1 MQHRILLTK
10 YIKMSKG
17 SFILIVY
24 SDIDIVTEK
33 CWTQVWIFSFAGTT
47 TEQSD
52 LAAKLDQMQELVRQK
67 NKVELKL
74 SQQLQDIKK
83 ELEKERETFRA
94 ELDERE
100 SRERALEVG
109 KRQLETQLTQVDR
122 ENYESL
128 QELGL
133 LQERLQERIRVEG
146 ELREEKSKL
155 LTVIK
160 EKEGELAKE
169 RSELTE
175 KLQQHEQVI
184 EVNLA
189 YCCLG

>member
-1 MQHRILLTK
+1 
-10 YIKMSKG
+10 
-17 SFILIVY
+17 
-24 SDIDIVTEK
+24 
-33 CWTQVWIFSFAGTT
+33 
-47 TEQSD
+47 
-52 LAAKLDQMQELVRQK
+52 MQELVRQK

-94 ELDERE
+94 ELNERE
-100 SRERALEVG
+100 SRERALEVS
-109 KRQLETQLTQVDR
+109 KRQLETQLTEVDR
-122 ENYESL
+122 ENYESV

-155 LTVIK
+155 LNVIK

-169 RSELTE
+169 RSELTNR
-175 KLQQHEQVI
+175 LQQHEQVI
-184 EVNLA
+184 EVILKQL
-189 YCCLG
+189 CHG

>member
-1 MQHRILLTK
+1 M
-10 YIKMSKG
+10 
-17 SFILIVY
+17 
-24 SDIDIVTEK
+24 
-33 CWTQVWIFSFAGTT
+33 
-47 TEQSD
+47 
-52 LAAKLDQMQELVRQK
+52 AAKLDQMQELVRQK

-94 ELDERE
+94 EVNERE

-109 KRQLETQLTQVDR
+109 KRQLETQLTEVDR

-146 ELREEKSKL
+146 ELREEKNKL
-155 LTVIK
+155 LSVIK

-169 RSELTE
+169 RSELTDR
-175 KLQQHEQVI
+175 LQQHEQVI
-184 EVNLA
+184 EVKLA
-189 YCCLG
+189 KCCLD

>member
-1 MQHRILLTK
+1 
-10 YIKMSKG
+10 
-17 SFILIVY
+17 
-24 SDIDIVTEK
+24 
-33 CWTQVWIFSFAGTT
+33 
-47 TEQSD
+47 
-52 LAAKLDQMQELVRQK
+52 MQELVRQK

-94 ELDERE
+94 ELKERE
-100 SRERALEVG
+100 SRERALEVS
-109 KRQLETQLTQVDR
+109 KRQLETQLTEVDR
-122 ENYESL
+122 ENYESI

-155 LTVIK
+155 LNVIK

-169 RSELTE
+169 RSELTDR
-175 KLQQHEQVI
+175 LQQHEEVI

-189 YCCLG
+189 

>member
-1 MQHRILLTK
+1 
-10 YIKMSKG
+10 
-17 SFILIVY
+17 
-24 SDIDIVTEK
+24 
-33 CWTQVWIFSFAGTT
+33 
-47 TEQSD
+47 
-52 LAAKLDQMQELVRQK
+52 MQELVRQK

-74 SQQLQDIKK
+74 SQQLHDIKK
-83 ELEKERETFRA
+83 ELEKERVTFRA

-189 YCCLG
+189 YCCLGYKFTVELLPWNSSALLGQFTSVNNIQL

>member
-1 MQHRILLTK
+1 
-10 YIKMSKG
+10 
-17 SFILIVY
+17 
-24 SDIDIVTEK
+24 
-33 CWTQVWIFSFAGTT
+33 
-47 TEQSD
+47 
-52 LAAKLDQMQELVRQK
+52 MQELVRQK

-94 ELDERE
+94 ELNERE

-109 KRQLETQLTQVDR
+109 KRQLETQLTEVDR
-122 ENYESL
+122 ENYESV

-155 LTVIK
+155 LNVIK

-169 RSELTE
+169 RSELTNR
-175 KLQQHEQVI
+175 LQQHEQVI
-184 EVNLA
+184 EVN
-189 YCCLG
+189 

>member
-1 MQHRILLTK
+1 
-10 YIKMSKG
+10 
-17 SFILIVY
+17 
-24 SDIDIVTEK
+24 
-33 CWTQVWIFSFAGTT
+33 
-47 TEQSD
+47 
-52 LAAKLDQMQELVRQK
+52 MQELVRQK

-83 ELEKERETFRA
+83 ELEKERETFRT
-94 ELDERE
+94 ELNERE
-100 SRERALEVG
+100 SRERALEVS
-109 KRQLETQLTQVDR
+109 KRQLETQLTEVDR

-169 RSELTE
+169 RSELTDR
-175 KLQQHEQVI
+175 LQQHEQVI

-189 YCCLG
+189 YCLVLVHSLQCLPWYDCLH

>member
-1 MQHRILLTK
+1 
-10 YIKMSKG
+10 
-17 SFILIVY
+17 
-24 SDIDIVTEK
+24 
-33 CWTQVWIFSFAGTT
+33 
-47 TEQSD
+47 
-52 LAAKLDQMQELVRQK
+52 MQELVRQK

-94 ELDERE
+94 ELDDRE

-133 LQERLQERIRVEG
+133 LQERLQEKIRVEG

>member
-1 MQHRILLTK
+1 
-10 YIKMSKG
+10 
-17 SFILIVY
+17 
-24 SDIDIVTEK
+24 
-33 CWTQVWIFSFAGTT
+33 
-47 TEQSD
+47 
-52 LAAKLDQMQELVRQK
+52 MQELVRQK

-94 ELDERE
+94 ELDDRE